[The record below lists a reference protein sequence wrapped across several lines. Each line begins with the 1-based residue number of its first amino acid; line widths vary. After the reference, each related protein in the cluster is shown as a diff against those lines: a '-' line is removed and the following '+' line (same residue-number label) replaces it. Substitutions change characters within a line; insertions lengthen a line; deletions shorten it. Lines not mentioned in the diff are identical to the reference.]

1 MNTIETD
8 LLAPCYQP
16 APDELNEHAQD
27 VYWSSEYVPDD
38 DDLVPLA
45 ASPFTEWLCQLL
57 QGR

>member
-1 MNTIETD
+1 MEANETD

-16 APDELNEHAQD
+16 DPDELNEHAQD

-38 DDLVPLA
+38 EDDYRE

>member
-1 MNTIETD
+1 MDANETD

-16 APDELNEHAQD
+16 DQDELNEHAQD

-38 DDLVPLA
+38 DEPRE